1 MAYFKYLFFVILFF
15 TNLTYSDDNNQLLLI
30 KDKKKIDP
38 FYITNLKGED
48 KLISGTQSNVI
59 ILNFWATWCA
69 PCIKEIPDL
78 IELKDRFDDKIDL
91 YFVSVDQNVK
101 KVVPKFLKKNNF
113 KDLDIVNDEKLK
125 ISKKFNVKVMPT
137 TIIINKEFYQK
148 YIVSGYVDWKSDKF
162 LDLINDLL

>member
-1 MAYFKYLFFVILFF
+1 MTYFKYLFFIVLFF

-78 IELKDRFDDKIDL
+78 IELKDKFEDKIDL
-91 YFVSVDQNVK
+91 YFVSVDQNVN
-101 KVVPKFLKKNNF
+101 KVVPKFLKK
-113 KDLDIVNDEKLK
+113 IILK
-125 ISKKFNVKVMPT
+125 IWISLMT
-137 TIIINKEFYQK
+137 
-148 YIVSGYVDWKSDKF
+148 KS
-162 LDLINDLL
+162 

>member
-1 MAYFKYLFFVILFF
+1 MTYFKYLFFIVLFF

-78 IELKDRFDDKIDL
+78 IELKNRFNDKIDL

-137 TIIINKEFYQK
+137 TIIITKEFHQK

-162 LDLINDLL
+162 LNLINDLL

>member
-1 MAYFKYLFFVILFF
+1 MTYFKYLFFIVLFF

-78 IELKDRFDDKIDL
+78 IELKDKFEDKIDL
-91 YFVSVDQNVK
+91 YFVSVDQNVN

-137 TIIINKEFYQK
+137 TIIINKDFYQK
-148 YIVSGYVDWKSDKF
+148 YTVSGYVDWKSDKF
-162 LDLINDLL
+162 LNLINDLL

>member
-1 MAYFKYLFFVILFF
+1 MGYFKYLFFIILFF

-30 KDKKKIDP
+30 KDKKKIEP

-48 KLISGTQSNVI
+48 KLISGTESNVI

-78 IELKDRFDDKIDL
+78 IELNNRFDGKIDL

-113 KDLDIVNDEKLK
+113 KNLDIINDEKLE
-125 ISKKFNVKVMPT
+125 ISKRFNVKVMPT
-137 TIIINKEFYQK
+137 TIIINKDFQQK
-148 YIVSGYVDWKSDKF
+148 YKVSGYVDWKNDKF
-162 LDLINDLL
+162 LNLIKNLL